1 MNLKENNNIEEII
14 KYLND
19 ILETDKNC
27 ISKEILRRAELR
39 YPQHFVLDD
48 DNPHPFD
55 TNYDSREAYYD
66 GMKLAYQDILEKLFK
81 KKKL

>member
-1 MNLKENNNIEEII
+1 MEEII
-14 KYLND
+14 KYLNN
-19 ILETDKNC
+19 ILGTNKNGV
-27 ISKEILRRAELR
+27 SKEILRRAELR

-66 GMKLAYQDILEKLFK
+66 GMELAYQDILEKI
-81 KKKL
+81 KKLKA